1 MRFHNFFTRH
11 QERLLGLSALVAAL
25 APINSFAEPA
35 EAESWNVKFQSTY
48 VWQGKRPFE
57 AAYSGANSL
66 TTDAESSYS
75 FTATAALGFRPWT
88 GGEFYFN
95 AEAAQGTPLSGLTG
109 LGGFTNGE
117 IARTAGPSLTFYN
130 ARMFVRHTWGVGG
143 EQEAVESGM
152 NQLAGK
158 VDKRRWVLTA
168 GNLSVMDV
176 FDANAYSH
184 DPRTQFL
191 NWSLM
196 THGAYDF
203 AADARGY
210 SWGAALEWYNDEWVV
225 RAGRFIQ
232 PKEPN
237 QQQLDPDILKHYGD
251 QVEVERAHVIGE
263 QPGKLRL
270 LAFRNQTRM
279 SRFQDATN
287 AAAQTGGTPDLNAVR
302 IGDQVKYG
310 FGINLEQA
318 VSADVGIFARASWA
332 DGGTETYAFTEI
344 DRSMSGGVLVKGSGW
359 GRSQDTFG
367 FAIAR
372 NGLSSPHQ
380 DYLSAGGLGFFV
392 GDGRLNYR
400 PELIVETFY
409 NANLAKAV
417 WISFNWQHIQ
427 NPAYNADRGPVNIGA
442 VRLHTEF

>member
-1 MRFHNFFTRH
+1 MRFNNHFARYQVRTF
-11 QERLLGLSALVAAL
+11 GLFALVAAL
-25 APINSFAEPA
+25 SPVSCFAEPA
-35 EAESWNVKFQSTY
+35 EAETWNAKFQSTY

-57 AAYSGANSL
+57 AAYSGVNSL
-66 TTDAESSYS
+66 STDAESSYS

-95 AEAAQGTPLSGLTG
+95 PEAAQGIPLSGLTG

-117 IARTAGPSLTFYN
+117 IARTAGPTLTVYN
-130 ARMFVRHTWGVGG
+130 ARAFVRHTWNMGG
-143 EQEAVESGM
+143 EQEVIESGM
-152 NQLAGK
+152 NQLSGN

-168 GNLSVMDV
+168 GNFSVMDI

-210 SWGAALEWYNDEWVV
+210 SWGAALEWYSDEWVV

-237 QQQLDPDILKHYGD
+237 QQQLDPDILRHYGD

-270 LAFRNQTRM
+270 LAFRNLTRM

-287 AAAQTGGTPDLNAVR
+287 AAAQTGGTPDINTVR
-302 IGDQVKYG
+302 TGDQVKYG
-310 FGINLEQA
+310 FGLNLEQA
-318 VSADVGIFARASWA
+318 VSADVGVFARASWA

-344 DRSMSGGVLVKGSGW
+344 DRSVSGGVLVKGSGW
-359 GRSQDTFG
+359 GRTQDTFG
-367 FAIAR
+367 LAMAR
-372 NGLSSPHQ
+372 NGLSSAHR
-380 DYLSAGGLGFFV
+380 DYLSSGGLGFFV

-400 PELIVETFY
+400 PELIVEAFY
-409 NANLAKAV
+409 NVNLAKAA
-417 WISFNWQHIQ
+417 WISIDWQYIQ

>member
-1 MRFHNFFTRH
+1 MRFNNTFTRR
-11 QERLLGLSALVAAL
+11 QARTLSLFALVAAL
-25 APINSFAEPA
+25 VPINSFAAPA
-35 EAESWNVKFQSTY
+35 EAESWNAKFQSTY

-66 TTDAESSYS
+66 TADAESSYS
-75 FTATAALGFRPWT
+75 FTATTALGFRPWT

-95 AEAAQGTPLSGLTG
+95 GEAAQGTPLSGLTG

-117 IARTAGPSLTFYN
+117 IARTAGPTLTFYA
-130 ARMFVRHTWGVGG
+130 ARAFVRQTWGMGG
-143 EQEAVESGM
+143 EQDVVESGM
-152 NQLAGK
+152 NQLAEK

-168 GNLSVMDV
+168 GNLSVMDI

-237 QQQLDPDILKHYGD
+237 QQQLDPDILRHYGD
-251 QVEVERAHVIGE
+251 QVEVERAHAIGE

-270 LAFRNQTRM
+270 LAFRNLTRM

-287 AAAQTGGTPDLNAVR
+287 AAAQTGGAPDINTVR
-302 IGDQVKYG
+302 TGDQVKYG
-310 FGINLEQA
+310 FGLNLEQA
-318 VSADVGIFARASWA
+318 VSADVGVFARASWA

-344 DRSMSGGVLVKGSGW
+344 DRSVSGGVLVKGTGW
-359 GRSQDTFG
+359 GRGQDTFG

-372 NGLSSPHQ
+372 NGLSGAHQ

-409 NANLAKAV
+409 NVSLAKAA
-417 WISFNWQHIQ
+417 WISIDWQYIQ

>member
-1 MRFHNFFTRH
+1 MRFNNIFTRR
-11 QERLLGLSALVAAL
+11 QARTLGLFALVAAL
-25 APINSFAEPA
+25 APIASFAEPA
-35 EAESWNVKFQSTY
+35 EAESWNAKFQSTY

-95 AEAAQGTPLSGLTG
+95 PEAAQGIPLSSLTG

-117 IARTAGPSLTFYN
+117 IARTAGPTLTFYS
-130 ARMFVRHTWGVGG
+130 ARAFVRQTWNMGG
-143 EQEAVESGM
+143 EQEVVESSM

-168 GNLSVMDV
+168 GNLSVMDI

-210 SWGAALEWYNDEWVV
+210 SWGAALEWYSDEWVV

-251 QVEVERAHVIGE
+251 QIEVERAHVIGE

-270 LAFRNQTRM
+270 LAFRNLTRM

-287 AAAQTGGTPDLNAVR
+287 AAAQTGGTPDINTVR
-302 IGDQVKYG
+302 TGDQVKYG
-310 FGINLEQA
+310 FGLNLEQA
-318 VSADVGIFARASWA
+318 VSADFGVFARTSWA

-344 DRSMSGGVLVKGSGW
+344 DRSVSGGVLVKGSGW

-372 NGLSSPHQ
+372 NGLSSAHQ

-409 NANLAKAV
+409 NVNLAKAA
-417 WISFNWQHIQ
+417 WISIDWQYIQ
-427 NPAYNADRGPVNIGA
+427 NPAYNTDRGPVNIGA

>member
-1 MRFHNFFTRH
+1 MRFHNIFARRQGH
-11 QERLLGLSALVAAL
+11 LLGISALVAAL
-25 APINSFAEPA
+25 APIISFAEPA
-35 EAESWNVKFQSTY
+35 ESESWNAKFQSTY
-48 VWQGKRPFE
+48 VGQAKRAFG

-95 AEAAQGTPLSGLTG
+95 PEAAQGIPLSGLTG

-117 IARTAGPSLTFYN
+117 IARTAGPTLTFYS
-130 ARMFVRHTWGVGG
+130 ARMFVRHTWDMGG
-143 EQEAVESGM
+143 EQEVVESGM

-168 GNLSVMDV
+168 GNLSVMDI

-237 QQQLDPDILKHYGD
+237 QQQLDPDILRHYGD

-270 LAFRNQTRM
+270 LAFRNLTRM

-287 AAAQTGGTPDLNAVR
+287 AVAQTGGTPDINTVR
-302 IGDQVKYG
+302 TGDQVKYG
-310 FGINLEQA
+310 FGLNLEQA
-318 VSADVGIFARASWA
+318 VSADVGVFARASWA

-344 DRSMSGGVLVKGSGW
+344 DRSVSGGFLVKGTGW
-359 GRSQDTFG
+359 GRGQDTFG
-367 FAIAR
+367 LAIAR

-409 NANLAKAV
+409 NVNLAKAA
-417 WISFNWQHIQ
+417 WISIDWQYIQ
-427 NPAYNADRGPVNIGA
+427 NPAYNADRGPINIGA